1 MRRSGVV
8 TAVCWPRDGSL
19 VRRRQCGAAVRRL
32 RKGERPIGGAEAA
45 DDGRNLGRSRFFRP
59 ASGAVLDGV
68 GSDIEGGGSGLGAG
82 TTSLR
87 DGVGN
92 HDVEPVSGAGYL
104 LGTLLLWRAEA
115 KRLEVGDEAAN
126 GRVSNPRA
134 GPRWRRRSKFGP
146 KFVFSAHWWV
156 VVR

>member
-1 MRRSGVV
+1 
-8 TAVCWPRDGSL
+8 
-19 VRRRQCGAAVRRL
+19 L

-115 KRLEVGDEAAN
+115 KRREAGEEAAN
-126 GRVSNPRA
+126 GRVGNPRA
-134 GPRWRRRSKFGP
+134 GRRCRRRSKFGP
-146 KFVFSAHWWV
+146 KFVFSAHWRV